1 MKIYTSYFAKTKSLI
16 ENNIIPISIS
26 LFTPKYLK
34 NVIKIHLKNLAP
46 TYTMLSMDLDIYI
59 PKYKK
64 ILTKLNYDE
73 VINDISFF
81 AQNKDC
87 ALLCYEI
94 PEDFCHR
101 HLLAEWLNENTEFDI
116 KEWIEAPK
124 KKKIEIKQTV
134 LF

>member
-1 MKIYTSYFAKTKSLI
+1 MKIYTSYYAKTKSLI
-16 ENNIIPISIS
+16 ENNIIPISVS

-34 NVIKIHLKNLAP
+34 NEIKIHLKNLAP
-46 TYTMLSMDLDIYI
+46 TYIMLSMEEDIYT

-64 ILTKLNYDE
+64 ILNKLNYND
-73 VINDISFF
+73 VINDIRFF
-81 AQNKDC
+81 TRDKDC
-87 ALLCYEI
+87 ALMCYET
-94 PEDFCHR
+94 PDDFCHR